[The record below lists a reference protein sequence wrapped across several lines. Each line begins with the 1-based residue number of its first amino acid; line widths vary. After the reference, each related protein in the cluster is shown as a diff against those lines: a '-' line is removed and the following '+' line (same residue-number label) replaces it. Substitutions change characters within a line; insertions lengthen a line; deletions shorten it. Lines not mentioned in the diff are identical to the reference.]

1 MRKLL
6 SVAVLVMA
14 LLILSMPTMAA
25 ATVNFNVK
33 WIVNPVLIF
42 KVGFDGT
49 FVQVNNGDTGTLP
62 QYNFNQVSPSTTN
75 LYENQDVSGS
85 RIQAWLWT
93 NDSWNLD
100 FSKPA
105 LVSDNDNTTV
115 SVQFNRRFKDQAN
128 ANFTE
133 TGWQTGNDSFQSD
146 MGAYA
151 MEWDLKITYN
161 YWHTRSGIYQ
171 NTFTFTVTQL

>member
-6 SVAVLVMA
+6 ILAVLVLA
-14 LLILSMPTMAA
+14 LLSLSMPAQAA

-33 WIVNPVLIF
+33 WIVDPVLIF
-42 KVGFDGT
+42 KVGYDGT
-49 FVQVNNGDTGTLP
+49 FMQVTNGASGTLP
-62 QYNFNQVSPSTTN
+62 QYSFTQMTPSTTN
-75 LYENQDVSGS
+75 LYENHDVNGS

-93 NDSWNLD
+93 NDAWNLD

-105 LVSDNDNTTV
+105 LISDNDNSTV
-115 SVQFNRRFKDQAN
+115 NVQYNRRWKDQAD

-133 TGWQTGNDSFQSD
+133 TGWQTGNDNLQSD

-161 YWHTRSGIYQ
+161 YWHTRSGIYE